1 MLKTYSII
9 VYRFE
14 DKLEQIEKALEKKR
28 MKWDLDAVPSVD
40 YDDIKQ
46 IIMTHIYKKWK
57 LWDQTKPIEPWLS
70 RVVSNQFKNL
80 LRNYYGN
87 YVRPCLRCPF
97 SGGGDLCE
105 KNSSGIQDNSCAEY
119 KDWEKRKKSAYDIKL
134 AVTIENHTNEVYG
147 REDSFL
153 NIEQATERISIELK
167 PQLNEKQYQ
176 AFRMLFIENHPEE
189 KVAAFLGYKTSEKK
203 RSAGYKQIKN
213 LKKIFQERV
222 KEILKNKDII

>member
-1 MLKTYSII
+1 MLKTYNLV

-28 MKWDLDAVPSVD
+28 VKWDLDAVPSVD

-46 IIMTHIYKKWK
+46 IIMTHIYKKWD
-57 LWDQTKPIEPWLS
+57 LWDQSKPIEPWLS

-87 YVRPCLRCPF
+87 YVRPCLKCPF
-97 SGGGDLCE
+97 NGGGDLCE
-105 KNSSGIQDNSCAEY
+105 KNSSGKQDNSCVEY
-119 KDWEKRKKSAYDIKL
+119 ADWEKRKKSAYDIKL

-147 REDSFL
+147 REDGFL
-153 NIEQATERISIELK
+153 NIEQATEKISIELK

-213 LKKIFQERV
+213 LKKIFQEKV
-222 KEILKNKDII
+222 KEILRNKDII